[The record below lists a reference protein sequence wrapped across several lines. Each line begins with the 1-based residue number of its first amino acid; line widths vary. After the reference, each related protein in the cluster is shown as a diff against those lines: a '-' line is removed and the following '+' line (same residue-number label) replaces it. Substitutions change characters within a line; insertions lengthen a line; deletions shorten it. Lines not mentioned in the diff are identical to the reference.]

1 MTRDRSVLARGAGAA
16 LVAGS
21 VAVACG
27 SGVTTYR
34 LPPEPTAAPPAAP
47 TAAPQ
52 RREFESP
59 GGMWIPSQLG
69 SSHAETLKKLGLEI
83 DPAQLSDPMG
93 YPLGAIISLGGCSAS
108 FVSPDGLVA
117 TNHHCITGALQY
129 NSTPQQNLLENGY
142 LAKTRADEK
151 SIGPTGRVYVTQAF
165 KDVTFDVRK
174 DIEAVAD
181 DRKRH
186 EEIEKRTKALLAACE
201 KDRPTVRC
209 EVAAYDGGA
218 QYLLIERLQIKDVR
232 LVYAPH
238 EGVGNFGGEIDNW
251 RWPRHGGDFSFYRA
265 YVGKDGKPAEF
276 SAENVPFKPRHHLK
290 LATKP
295 LSEGDLVFVAGY
307 PGRTYR
313 LATYDEVSEAVD
325 WWYPRRV
332 ELCEDYLGLI
342 GELSKADPE
351 VKIKA
356 TPLDRG
362 LSNTLTYTK
371 GSLEGLTKGGAAR
384 TKERLEADLKAW
396 IGSDASRQAKYGD
409 VLPKLELIF
418 DERKQTRD
426 AEAALDEVVRFSSL
440 LGSAVTIARLAE
452 ERAKPDA
459 ERKPDYQQRNWEMLE
474 QGTRAL
480 EKRYSRTLDIALLE
494 RALMRASRLP
504 EPQFRPL
511 VEPFVGKG
519 SFDRKALRQAI
530 EKLYAGTQLERTE
543 VRVKLLK
550 TATLPQLRANRDPMM
565 RAALALLPLVKTG
578 EDRQD
583 ARNGALVLL
592 RPRYIAALRDFIP
605 TPIAPDANGTLRV
618 TYGTVRGYRP
628 RPEAPRHRPFTV
640 VSQIPDKATGKE
652 PFNAPERLLEAI
664 RGKRFG
670 AYVDPALGEV
680 PVDFLADCDIT
691 GGNSGSAT
699 LNSRGEI
706 TGLVFDGNYEAMA
719 SDWLFMPEITRS
731 IHVDIRYALWV
742 MDAVDGADDLL
753 REMGAEPS
761 VQ

>member
-1 MTRDRSVLARGAGAA
+1 MTRDRSVPAARWAAAA
-16 LVAGS
+16 L
-21 VAVACG
+21 AVGIALACG

-34 LPPEPTAAPPAAP
+34 LPPEPTAAPVASSSAV
-47 TAAPQ
+47 PQ
-52 RREFESP
+52 RPEFESP

-69 SSHAETLKKLGLEI
+69 AAHAETLKKLGLEI
-83 DPAQLSDPMG
+83 EPAQLSDPMG

-108 FVSPDGLVA
+108 FVSPEGLVA
-117 TNHHCITGALQY
+117 TNHHCVTGALQY

-142 LAKTRADEK
+142 LAKTRAEEK

-165 KDVTFDVRK
+165 KDVTFEVRK
-174 DIEAVAD
+174 DIEAIAED
-181 DRKRH
+181 QKRH
-186 EEIEKRTKALLAACE
+186 EEIEKRTKTLLAACE

-209 EVAAYDGGA
+209 ELAAYDGGA

-238 EGVGNFGGEIDNW
+238 EGIGNFGGEIDNW

-265 YVGKDGKPAEF
+265 YVGKDGKSAEF
-276 SAENVPFKPRHHLK
+276 SPDNVPFKPSHHLK
-290 LATKP
+290 LASKP

-313 LATYDEVSEAVD
+313 LQTFDEVSEAVD
-325 WWYPRRV
+325 WWYPRRI

-342 GELSKADPE
+342 AELSKADPE

-371 GSLEGLTKGGAAR
+371 GALEGLTKGGAAR

-396 IGSDASRQAKYGD
+396 IGSDAARQKRFGD
-409 VLPKLELIF
+409 VLPKMGLVF

-426 AEAALDEVVRFSSL
+426 AEAALDEIVRMSSL
-440 LGSAVTIARLAE
+440 IGSAITIARLAE
-452 ERAKPDA
+452 ERVKPDA

-474 QGTRAL
+474 QNQRAL
-480 EKRYSRTLDIALLE
+480 EKRYSRTLDMALLE

-504 EPQFRPL
+504 EPQYRPL
-511 VEPFVGKG
+511 VEPFVGKNP
-519 SFDRKALRQAI
+519 FDQKALRQVI
-530 EKLYAGTQLERTE
+530 EKQYGATQLERSE

-550 TATLPQLRANRDPMM
+550 TATTAQLKNSRDPIM
-565 RAALALLPLVKTG
+565 RAALLLLPLVKAA

-583 ARNGALVLL
+583 ARSGALVLL
-592 RPRYIAALRDFIP
+592 RPRYIMALRDFIP

-628 RPEAPRHRPFTV
+628 TPEAPRYRPFTT
-640 VSQIPDKATGKE
+640 VSQIPQKATGKE
-652 PFNAPERLLEAI
+652 PFDAPERLLEAI
-664 RGKRFG
+664 RAKKFG
-670 AYVDPALGEV
+670 PYAAPVLGEV

-699 LNSRGEI
+699 LNSRGEM

-731 IHVDIRYALWV
+731 IHVDVRYALWV

-753 REMGAEPS
+753 REMGVEPALE
-761 VQ
+761 